1 MVLRSW
7 FLDPG
12 RSQQHSPRT
21 LPRVP
26 CRFSRGGR
34 EENADRKRVFLF
46 LHGRRKHF
54 GVRGGVVHQP
64 PQDVSVHD
72 D

>member
-34 EENADRKRVFLF
+34 EENADRKRVFLVLHGGWKRIGIRGWF
-46 LHGRRKHF
+46 LH
-54 GVRGGVVHQP
+54 QP
-64 PQDVSVHD
+64 SQDVSLHD